1 MPEGDTVHLTAT
13 RLHRALSGRTL
24 VSTDFR
30 VPRLATADLASQR
43 VREVVARGKHLLL
56 RTDAGVTL
64 HSHLKMEGAWHLY
77 RPGERW
83 RGPAFQVRVVLA
95 TEPWIGVGF
104 RLGICELVATDREH
118 EVVGHLGPD
127 VLGPDWSL
135 EEAARRLR
143 ADPERPIGAALLDQ
157 RAIAGPGNVW
167 KSEICFLRGVSPWTP
182 VGEID
187 DLEGMLELLKRMMEV
202 NRPIGHQVTTGD
214 TRRGRTHWVAERTD
228 EPCRRCG
235 TPIRRSGQAANGSE
249 RVTYWCPTCQRGPAP
264 DGPPGPTPRSAADA
278 RSGRPLGSAPDARSG
293 RPIRS
298 EVGPSDQP
306 VGLTRAGRPTG
317 GPSDPVEGA

>member
-1 MPEGDTVHLTAT
+1 LPEGDTVHLTAA
-13 RLHRALSGRTL
+13 RLHRALAGRTL
-24 VSTDFR
+24 LRTEFR
-30 VPRLATADLASQR
+30 VPRPVRPTHPLTGAGQRFAATTDLAGQR

-56 RTDAGVTL
+56 RTDAGMTL

-143 ADPERPIGAALLDQ
+143 ADLQRPIGAALLDQ

-182 VGEID
+182 VGEIG

-202 NRPIGHQVTTGD
+202 NRPLGRQVTTGD
-214 TRRGRTHWVAERTD
+214 ARRGRTHWVAERTG
-228 EPCRRCG
+228 ESCRRCG
-235 TPIRRSGQAANGSE
+235 TPIRQSGQTANGSD
-249 RVTYWCPTCQRGPAP
+249 RVTYWCPRCQRGPAP
-264 DGPPGPTPRSAADA
+264 DGHTVRSA
-278 RSGRPLGSAPDARSG
+278 SSPLGGRASRS
-293 RPIRS
+293 
-298 EVGPSDQP
+298 VGS
-306 VGLTRAGRPTG
+306 
-317 GPSDPVEGA
+317 S